1 MLKRTIFMLTLM
13 LMTYFNF
20 AAAHTMPIT
29 ETRLGGIDT
38 TCSLGYVKQVYGEPR
53 EKNYFDGVFIH
64 GVTYVYSDYFSVTA
78 RVTGESQIAE
88 DDWLVV
94 GYKFTNDALSTPSG
108 FTVGTPYEEVIFK
121 YGYGVEFNND
131 GRKGHAFTWSD
142 SAVEL
147 DFFVDDNSIIT
158 EIYLGTEF

>member
-64 GVTYVYSDYFSVTA
+64 GVTYVYSDYFS
-78 RVTGESQIAE
+78 INH
-88 DDWLVV
+88 
-94 GYKFTNDALSTPSG
+94 F
-108 FTVGTPYEEVIFK
+108 
-121 YGYGVEFNND
+121 GVNFAKLYVYSFLQY
-131 GRKGHAFTWSD
+131 R
-142 SAVEL
+142 L
-147 DFFVDDNSIIT
+147 
-158 EIYLGTEF
+158 